1 MKNYNPYHWSAL
13 VLFYPFIWISK
24 KIPKFK
30 NDLNPIFKL
39 VHKLFINSHMSTF
52 LAFFYPLIFV
62 SILSNVASP
71 NYMVMGVASLIPIII
86 GIQVM
91 PIILITLKRSSILKR
106 MGATNTK
113 SSDLTLVFI
122 MYFSIVAV
130 VSTVFNIGVGIGI
143 YSSKMD
149 LGSIDWSQLVLAFFF
164 GILIGM
170 SVGMMVSALVRK
182 VDIAILVGMLLTLP
196 GAFLTSEFLP
206 PTMVNDWGPVRY
218 ISFLFP
224 QKIATTFVHAAVNG
238 GGMFAF
244 ENVYSKD
251 FDGIESMNKTLSLIT
266 SHNPALATTLAKM
279 EPDPIEIVNKVEL
292 IMAWTLLPIELIAFN
307 LVSIKFFKWGSR
319 W

>member
-1 MKNYNPYHWSAL
+1 MKNYNPYHWTTL
-13 VLFYPFIWISK
+13 FMFYPFIWISK

-30 NDLNPIFKL
+30 NDLNPIFKI

-113 SSDLTLVFI
+113 SGDLTLVFI
-122 MYFSIVAV
+122 IYFSIVAV

-149 LGSIDWSQLVLAFFF
+149 LGNIDWGQLVLAMFF
-164 GILIGM
+164 GILIGI
-170 SVGMMVSALVRK
+170 SVGMMVSAVVKK

-244 ENVYSKD
+244 NDVTSKD
-251 FDGIESMNKTLSLIT
+251 FDGKESMEKTLHLLTKNNPSLAI
-266 SHNPALATTLAKM
+266 SLRKISP
-279 EPDPIEIVNKVEL
+279 PDIEIVNKIEL

>member
-1 MKNYNPYHWSAL
+1 MKNYNPYHWIAL
-13 VLFYPFIWISK
+13 LLFYPFMWISK

-30 NDLNPIFKL
+30 NDFNPIFKI

-113 SSDLTLVFI
+113 SSDLTSVFI
-122 MYFSIVAV
+122 IYFSLVAV
-130 VSTVFNIGVGIGI
+130 VSTIFNIGVGIGI
-143 YSSKMD
+143 YSSKME
-149 LGSIDWSQLVLAFFF
+149 LGLIDWGQLVLAVFF
-164 GILIGM
+164 GILIGI
-170 SVGMMVSALVRK
+170 SVGMMVSAVIRK

-244 ENVYSKD
+244 QNVYSKD
-251 FDGIESMNKTLSLIT
+251 FDGIESLNKTLALIPT
-266 SHNPALATTLAKM
+266 KDPHLAAIANKI
-279 EPDPIEIVNKVEL
+279 PPIEIVN
-292 IMAWTLLPIELIAFN
+292 
-307 LVSIKFFKWGSR
+307 
-319 W
+319 

>member
-1 MKNYNPYHWSAL
+1 MKNYNPYHWTTL
-13 VLFYPFIWISK
+13 FLFYPFMWIST

-52 LAFFYPLIFV
+52 IAFFYPLIFV

-86 GIQVM
+86 GVQVM

-113 SSDLTLVFI
+113 SSDLTLVFV
-122 MYFSIVAV
+122 MYFSIVAI
-130 VSTVFNIGVGIGI
+130 VSTVFNIGIGISI

-149 LGSIDWSQLVLAFFF
+149 LGIIDWGQLVLAMSL
-164 GILIGM
+164 GILIGI
-170 SVGMMVSALVRK
+170 SVGMMVSAVVKK

-206 PTMVNDWGPVRY
+206 PSMVNEWGIIRY
-218 ISFLFP
+218 ISFIFP

-238 GGMFAF
+238 GGMFEF
-244 ENVYSKD
+244 TNVYSKD
-251 FDGIESMNKTLSLIT
+251 FDGIESFNKTVTLLAKGK
-266 SHNPALATTLAKM
+266 PGVATTLANINLQQ
-279 EPDPIEIVNKVEL
+279 IEVVNKVEL
-292 IMAWTLLPIELIAFN
+292 IMAWVLLPIELIAFN
-307 LVSIKFFKWGSR
+307 LISIKFFRWGSR